1 MKWHSI
7 RCPIRHQLLEET
19 AVGTQVADGVAIEHA
34 VIHRSAEDAA
44 LADELQR
51 KLEQVRATENGEHV
65 EEAAPTRPSRRRRER
80 VAV

>member
-1 MKWHSI
+1 
-7 RCPIRHQLLEET
+7 LLEDT
-19 AVGTQVADGVAIEHA
+19 DAGPQVDQVADGVALDHG
-34 VIHRSAEDAA
+34 VVPRSAADSA

-65 EEAAPTRPSRRRRER
+65 EEAAPARPSRRRRER